1 MLIKQENTDLN
12 NTINDGGEKS
22 FSNETLIGKLFIE
35 YPDLSITLNGGAL
48 KSFGEEIAKKAVQNF
63 IERKDERIFNR
74 NEVIEK
80 FKICS
85 ATLWRWEKNGLIES
99 KKIGNRSFYSESE
112 IKRLMS
118 KEGGKA

>member
-22 FSNETLIGKLFIE
+22 LSNETLIGKLFIE